1 MKGSFKMSIDEILEL
16 MDGLLDN
23 SSSVPFSNKKMID
36 CEQMREYIDSIRMNL
51 PGEIKRAKDMAK
63 DQKNIIA
70 NANKEAEEIIRKAE
84 ERAKVLVSE
93 QEIIKQATEIGKEQI
108 KRAQEQADDIVAQ
121 AVAKDKDIR
130 NALAANLEKTLSE
143 AEKVLSRSLSDVT
156 STKDAVLKIGKA

>member
-1 MKGSFKMSIDEILEL
+1 MSIDEILEL